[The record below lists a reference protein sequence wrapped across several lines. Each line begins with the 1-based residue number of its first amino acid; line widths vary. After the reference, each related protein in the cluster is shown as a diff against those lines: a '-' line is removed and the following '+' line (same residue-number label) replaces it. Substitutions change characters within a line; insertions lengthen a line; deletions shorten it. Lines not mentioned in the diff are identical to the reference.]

1 MLRWNQSNPGKLAT
15 EFKYKLHP
23 KLRGIIL
30 ELEGFC
36 HRHLKKDLEVIS
48 ICRSWDEEIEIKE
61 DPMEGKHQWTED
73 VLVIDLANLYGDE
86 ELTALKEHLAKCGAR
101 FVPLV
106 RKDKRGEYLHVEVA
120 LPGGMER

>member
-1 MLRWNQSNPGKLAT
+1 MLRWNQSDPGRIAK
-15 EFKYKLHP
+15 EFKYQLHP

-36 HRHLKKDLEVIS
+36 HRALKKDTEVIS
-48 ICRSWDEEIEIKE
+48 ICRTMDEEREIKG
-61 DPMEGKHQWTED
+61 DPVEGKHQWTED
-73 VLVIDLANLYGDE
+73 VLVIDLMNLYGDE
-86 ELTALKEHLAKCGAR
+86 ELTAIKEHLAKCGAR

-120 LPGGMER
+120 LPGGIER